1 MAASEGTTGTGLTT
15 VNLISGLSLIAIGL
29 FAIFWL
35 IPSYVS
41 VEDGMSTGLSP
52 AFLPKLAAAA
62 MALLGLSIVVS
73 SARHLSSMDGGP
85 QEESEENEELA
96 FGRPEIVNL
105 CLLAVVSVVFM
116 LLFVYG
122 GFVASCALLLAFAM
136 YATGVRNVIPLV
148 AIAVCFPVLLEQ
160 ILWHALVIPLPSFWR
175 IP

>member
-1 MAASEGTTGTGLTT
+1 MAASQGVTGSGLTK

-41 VEDGMSTGLSP
+41 VEGGMSAGLSP

-62 MALLGLSIVVS
+62 MALLGLSITVS
-73 SARHLSSMDGGP
+73 SARRLSSMDGGP
-85 QEESEENEELA
+85 REESEELA
-96 FGRPEIVNL
+96 FGRSEIVNL

-136 YATGVRNVIPLV
+136 YATGFRKVIPLV

-160 ILWHALVIPLPSFWR
+160 VLWHALVIPLPSFWR